1 MKMRIASF
9 SAGCLLVFTLSGCA
23 GAFDPY
29 QRPGNW
35 TNTGAQNVNLAQEVA
50 NKADL
55 ISGHG
60 DPTSNGVAAS
70 AAIDLALGPD
80 GAGTAKGLQTPTTDV
95 VASTGN

>member
-1 MKMRIASF
+1 MRKAIF
-9 SAGCLLVFTLSGCA
+9 GVICLSILTLSGCV

-35 TNTGAQNVNLAQEVA
+35 TNTGAQNENLAQEVN

-60 DPTSNGVAAS
+60 EPTSNGIAAS
-70 AAIDLALGPD
+70 AAIDLALGAN